1 MRMSYKQLIVAFA
14 RSGVLGYGGGPS
26 VIPLI
31 RYEAVENYKWMN
43 DEEFGDILAMA
54 NALPGPIATKMAA
67 YIGYRVNGVWGA
79 TVAILAHILPSV
91 LAMVLLL
98 SLLYKLKGSQVVKGM
113 ISAIGPVIGVML
125 AVMTYEFVV
134 KSKKAMGWKNAGLLL
149 VLALVLLEAL
159 GIHPALVIVIF
170 VAAALGINAYKRTQ
184 GQARK
189 ERPKEWNF

>member
-1 MRMSYKQLIVAFA
+1 MSYKQLLVAFA

-67 YIGYRVNGVWGA
+67 YIGYRVKGIWGA

-98 SLLYKLKGSQVVKGM
+98 SLLYKLKGSPVVKGM